1 MSSAMIL
8 SQSQNLTLVTPYALL
23 YSSRGGSVQHQHVY
37 ITQDEITV
45 QFTND
50 DCVKFAVELLEIVC
64 LQVHLEVHG
73 RVGGPGYQV
82 ILEY

>member
-1 MSSAMIL
+1 MFTLQKL
-8 SQSQNLTLVTPYALL
+8 SLL
-23 YSSRGGSVQHQHVY
+23 FS
-37 ITQDEITV
+37 
-45 QFTND
+45 FTDD
-50 DCVKFAVELLEIVC
+50 DCVKFTVELLEIVC

>member
-1 MSSAMIL
+1 M
-8 SQSQNLTLVTPYALL
+8 QN
-23 YSSRGGSVQHQHVY
+23 QHVY
-37 ITQDEITV
+37 NTQYEVTV
-45 QFTND
+45 QFTDD
-50 DCVKFAVELLEIVC
+50 DCVKFTVELLEIVC